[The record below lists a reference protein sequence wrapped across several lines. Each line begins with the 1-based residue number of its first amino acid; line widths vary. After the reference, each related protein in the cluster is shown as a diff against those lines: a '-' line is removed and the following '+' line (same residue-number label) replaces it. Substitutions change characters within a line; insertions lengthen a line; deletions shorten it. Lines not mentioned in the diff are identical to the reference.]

1 MHPSLINFHT
11 LHLFKPCRFSDGI
24 GANPTTVTAP
34 VAVRPSPQVAEAS
47 AFNRSEMAAQ
57 IRQSFDNL
65 VKASP
70 IGVPLVGYTLD
81 SFGQTLPLPPFNF
94 SKK

>member
-1 MHPSLINFHT
+1 MHLIYHHFSD
-11 LHLFKPCRFSDGI
+11 LCRFNDGI
-24 GANPTTVTAP
+24 GNAANTIAATTVPAP
-34 VAVRPSPQVAEAS
+34 LAVRPSPQAAEAS

-70 IGVPLVGYTLD
+70 IGVPLVLFTRIRE
-81 SFGQTLPLPPFNF
+81 
-94 SKK
+94 K